1 MSCALI
7 HPTVRPMIHPRR
19 FVSMMFLALTVLL
32 TVLGTP
38 DTAEAMAPGTAE
50 ATAPDSVGPVVTG
63 SVRAP
68 GYRGDGLLPG
78 ALVELRQGGQAWTVV
93 ADETGTY
100 RLPGGRSGPV
110 GGRVRLSVF
119 HVAAHT
125 LVLELL
131 LPSAG
136 EIHVDLEL
144 EHRPILLSGVEVG
157 VRSLSGPALSR
168 SPFPAAEPRLAE
180 LEIRSMEAS
189 SGMVESGLVRGLG
202 RPPPGEEHR
211 EPQRVLFARGSTVDA
226 RQFLLD
232 GAPILAPFHL
242 AGLVPAFD
250 ARALGEARV
259 YVGGA
264 PARYEGGLSH
274 MLDVKSREARR
285 DRIRGEVAL
294 DGVALRG
301 GLELPLPLEGGI
313 LATGRRIHGVPGI
326 LSPGG
331 DHPYGFGDFLLRGSM
346 NPMEGHQIRATGF
359 LNRES
364 VELREVDEVSWG
376 NRALSLGWSGG
387 WGRISTEATLAR
399 SDYRAAIPV
408 EWPESLVARSLAS
421 HSRASM
427 LFRAPW
433 GEGEI
438 IAGGSA
444 DRQGFGYRLDRV
456 PGSRGEEGAVLSG
469 SSSPTQVPATQIQSA
484 PQELR
489 GDRAGLFL
497 EADRRLAPGVR
508 VQAGGRVDHFG
519 VDGTTRVAPRASI
532 RVLLTEEALLTLSG
546 GRYHQPVAVPGLVT
560 DTGAEAAPGGTTPG
574 GIPPGG
580 TAPGG
585 AMPGG
590 AMPSIFWNPTLA
602 VASASHLVLSLDQ
615 ALSPELALG
624 VSGFVKHFQ
633 GTGGGPAARV
643 NASGTDLRI
652 SRDGERLEGWAG
664 YAISWFWEP
673 SGNGQAS
680 SFTGRHLLTT
690 GMRVRPTEGLEVG
703 LSLGY
708 GAGLPLTEVTP
719 FAGGPVVEGADG
731 RTVRTVGG
739 GTTFE
744 GLTGSSVGAPMELA
758 PEEDFLRL
766 DLEVSWEARPRIGGR
781 STELRPYLRVI
792 NALDRRDALFH
803 YFDRWMEDG
812 LRPLAERPFLPLVG
826 LEWRF

>member
-1 MSCALI
+1 MSPRMRLA
-7 HPTVRPMIHPRR
+7 PTT
-19 FVSMMFLALTVLL
+19 SLALTALL
-32 TVLGTP
+32 TALLPVLSTLG
-38 DTAEAMAPGTAE
+38 TAEAMAA
-50 ATAPDSVGPVVTG
+50 DSVGPVVTG

-78 ALVELRQGGQAWTVV
+78 ALVELRQGGRAWTAV
-93 ADETGTY
+93 ADETGRY
-100 RLPGGRSGPV
+100 RLPVGRSGPV
-110 GGRVRLSVF
+110 AGRVRLSAF

-131 LPSAG
+131 LPAAG

-157 VRSLSGPALSR
+157 VRSLSGPVLSR

-202 RPPPGEEHR
+202 RHPPGEEYR

-250 ARALGEARV
+250 GRALGEARV

-274 MLDVKSREARR
+274 MLDVRSREARR
-285 DRIRGEVAL
+285 DRIRGEAAL

-301 GLELPLPLEGGI
+301 GLEVPLPLEGGI
-313 LATGRRIHGVPGI
+313 LATGRHLHGAPGI

-331 DHPYGFGDFLLRGSM
+331 DHPYGFGDLLVRGAM
-346 NPMEGHQIRATGF
+346 NPVEGHQVRATGF

-364 VELREVDEVSWG
+364 VELRELDEVSWG
-376 NRALSLGWSGG
+376 NRALSLGWTGR
-387 WGRISTEATLAR
+387 WGEVSTEATLAR

-421 HSRASM
+421 HSRASF
-427 LFRAPW
+427 LLRAPW

-438 IAGGSA
+438 TAGGSL
-444 DRQGFGYRLDRV
+444 DRQGFGYRLDRIS
-456 PGSRGEEGAVLSG
+456 GSRGEEGAVLSG
-469 SSSPTQVPATQIQSA
+469 SSVTTQVQSA

-489 GDRAGLFL
+489 GDRAGVFL
-497 EADRRLAPGVR
+497 EADRQLGPGVR
-508 VQAGGRVDHFG
+508 VQAGGRLDRFG
-519 VDGTTRVAPRASI
+519 VDGTTRAAPRASL
-532 RVLLTEEALLTLSG
+532 RVLLTDEALLTLSG
-546 GRYHQPVAVPGLVT
+546 GRYHQPVALTGLVT
-560 DTGAEAAPGGTTPG
+560 ETGGEATPGGAAPGGATPS
-574 GIPPGG
+574 
-580 TAPGG
+580 TL
-585 AMPGG
+585 
-590 AMPSIFWNPTLA
+590 WNPTLA

-624 VSGFVKHFQ
+624 VSGFVKHFE

-673 SGNGQAS
+673 SGNGQTS

-690 GMRVRPTEGLEVG
+690 GVRVRPTEGLEVG

-719 FAGGPVVEGADG
+719 LAGGPVVEGADG

-744 GLTGSSVGAPMELA
+744 GLTGSSSGAPMELA

-812 LRPLAERPFLPLVG
+812 LRPLAERPFLPLLG

>member
-1 MSCALI
+1 MI
-7 HPTVRPMIHPRR
+7 RPQARPQARPQIRPGR
-19 FVSMMFLALTVLL
+19 FVPLALLALAALL
-32 TVLGTP
+32 TMLGTP
-38 DTAEAMAPGTAE
+38 DTAR
-50 ATAPDSVGPVVTG
+50 ATPADSVGPVVTG

-78 ALVELRQGGQAWTVV
+78 ALVELRQGGRAWTAV
-93 ADETGTY
+93 ADETGRY

-110 GGRVRLSVF
+110 AGRVRLSAF

-131 LPSAG
+131 LPPAG

-157 VRSLSGPALSR
+157 VRSISGPVLSR

-274 MLDVKSREARR
+274 MLDVRSREARR
-285 DRIRGEVAL
+285 DRIRTEVAV
-294 DGVALRG
+294 DGVAFRG
-301 GLELPLPLEGGI
+301 GLELPLPLKGGI
-313 LATGRRIHGVPGI
+313 LATGRRLHGVPGI

-331 DHPYGFGDFLLRGSM
+331 DHPYGFGDLLVRGAM

-364 VELREVDEVSWG
+364 VELREMDEVSWG
-376 NRALSLGWSGG
+376 NRALSLGWSGR
-387 WGRISTEATLAR
+387 WGEISTEAILAR

-421 HSRASM
+421 HSRASF
-427 LFRAPW
+427 LLRAPW
-433 GEGEI
+433 GEGEFTV
-438 IAGGSA
+438 GGSM
-444 DRQGFGYRLDRV
+444 DRQGFGYRLDRI
-456 PGSRGEEGAVLSG
+456 PGVRGGEGVMLSG
-469 SSSPTQVPATQIQSA
+469 SSVPTQVQSA

-489 GDRAGLFL
+489 GDRAGVFL
-497 EADRRLAPGVR
+497 EADRRLGPGVR

-519 VDGTTRVAPRASI
+519 VDGTTRAVPRASLRI
-532 RVLLTEEALLTLSG
+532 LLTDEALLTLSG
-546 GRYHQPVAVPGLVT
+546 GRYHQPVALPGLVT
-560 DTGAEAAPGGTTPG
+560 ESGGEATPGGAAPGGPT
-574 GIPPGG
+574 
-580 TAPGG
+580 
-585 AMPGG
+585 
-590 AMPSIFWNPTLA
+590 PSIFWNPTLA

-624 VSGFVKHFQ
+624 VSGFVKHFE

-673 SGNGQAS
+673 SGNGRTS

-690 GMRVRPTEGLEVG
+690 GVRVRPTEGLEVG

-719 FAGGPVVEGADG
+719 FAGGPGVEGADG

-744 GLTGSSVGAPMELA
+744 GITGSSAGAPMELA

-766 DLEVSWEARPRIGGR
+766 DLEVSWEMRPRIGGR